1 MSLLKVVKME
11 SNQIYIIMLYLI
23 LKRRRLMGF
32 TAEKLRTHFNISR

>member
-11 SNQIYIIMLYLI
+11 SNQIYIMLYLI